1 MAAKTTKKTTTKRR
15 VKKNIERGAAHIR
28 SSFNNTLVT
37 ITDVNGNA
45 ISWASAGEMGFK
57 GSRKSTPFAAQ
68 MAAEQAA
75 KLAMEHGL
83 KTVEVYVKG
92 PGSGREAA
100 IRALQTAG
108 LEISMIKDVTPIPHN
123 GCRREEKQ
131 MARYTGAVCRQCRRE
146 GQKLF
151 LKGERCY
158 SGKCAIERRAY
169 APGQHGQSRKKFS
182 EYGLQLRE
190 KQKVRRYYGVLESQF
205 AKYFEM
211 AEKKKGVTGDNL
223 LSIVESRLDNV
234 VYRLGFAMSRPEARQ
249 LVRHGHFTV
258 NGKKVDIPSYLLNVG
273 DVIAVKEGSMSSEKI
288 KSIIEAN
295 EKRAIVK
302 WLERDGTSGKVIGVC
317 EKEDIDLPIEEH
329 LIVELY
335 SK

>member
-1 MAAKTTKKTTTKRR
+1 
-15 VKKNIERGAAHIR
+15 
-28 SSFNNTLVT
+28 
-37 ITDVNGNA
+37 
-45 ISWASAGEMGFK
+45 
-57 GSRKSTPFAAQ
+57 
-68 MAAEQAA
+68 
-75 KLAMEHGL
+75 
-83 KTVEVYVKG
+83 
-92 PGSGREAA
+92 
-100 IRALQTAG
+100 
-108 LEISMIKDVTPIPHN
+108 
-123 GCRREEKQ
+123 

-151 LKGERCY
+151 LKGDRCY

-169 APGQHGQSRKKFS
+169 APGQHGQSRKKYS

-190 KQKVRRYYGVLESQF
+190 KQKVRKYYGVLESQF
-205 AKYFEM
+205 AHYFEM
-211 AEKKKGVTGDNL
+211 AEKKSGVTGSNL

-249 LVRHGHFTV
+249 LVRHGHFTL
-258 NGKKVDIPSYLLNVG
+258 NGKKVNIPSYLVSVG
-273 DVIAVKEGSMSSEKI
+273 DVIAIKEGSMSSEKI

-302 WLERDGTSGKVIGVC
+302 WLERDGTTGKVVGVC
-317 EKEDIDLPIEEH
+317 EREDIDLPIEEH

>member
-1 MAAKTTKKTTTKRR
+1 
-15 VKKNIERGAAHIR
+15 
-28 SSFNNTLVT
+28 
-37 ITDVNGNA
+37 
-45 ISWASAGEMGFK
+45 
-57 GSRKSTPFAAQ
+57 
-68 MAAEQAA
+68 
-75 KLAMEHGL
+75 
-83 KTVEVYVKG
+83 
-92 PGSGREAA
+92 
-100 IRALQTAG
+100 
-108 LEISMIKDVTPIPHN
+108 
-123 GCRREEKQ
+123 

-258 NGKKVDIPSYLLNVG
+258 NGKKVDIPSYLLSVG

-288 KSIIEAN
+288 KSILEAN

>member
-1 MAAKTTKKTTTKRR
+1 
-15 VKKNIERGAAHIR
+15 
-28 SSFNNTLVT
+28 
-37 ITDVNGNA
+37 
-45 ISWASAGEMGFK
+45 
-57 GSRKSTPFAAQ
+57 
-68 MAAEQAA
+68 
-75 KLAMEHGL
+75 
-83 KTVEVYVKG
+83 
-92 PGSGREAA
+92 
-100 IRALQTAG
+100 
-108 LEISMIKDVTPIPHN
+108 
-123 GCRREEKQ
+123 

-158 SGKCAIERRAY
+158 TGKCALDRRAY
-169 APGQHGQSRKKFS
+169 APGQHGQSRKKYS

-190 KQKVRRYYGVLESQF
+190 KQKVRKYYGVLESQF

-211 AEKKKGVTGDNL
+211 AEKKKGVTGENL

-249 LVRHGHFTV
+249 LVRHGHFTL
-258 NGKKVDIPSYLLNVG
+258 NGKKINIPSYLVSVG
-273 DVIAVKEGSMSSEKI
+273 DVIAIKEGSMSSEKI
-288 KSIIEAN
+288 KSILEAN

-302 WLERDGTSGKVIGVC
+302 WLERDGTTGKVVAVC
-317 EKEDIDLPIEEH
+317 EREDIDLPIEEH